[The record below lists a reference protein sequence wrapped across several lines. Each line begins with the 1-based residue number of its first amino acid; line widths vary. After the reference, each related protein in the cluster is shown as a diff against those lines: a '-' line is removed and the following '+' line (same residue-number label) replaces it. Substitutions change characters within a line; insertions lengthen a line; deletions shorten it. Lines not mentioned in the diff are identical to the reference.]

1 MHSAYF
7 LIGWSLYVYHT
18 ICHMA
23 QEKNYWRMLGSF
35 LSGLFPPW
43 DSSFWNFCCL
53 KKFKLQ
59 FFHSKTTE
67 SVQNIMLIP
76 PTTPLHLFVPRCESA
91 NTLRTKKLREV
102 CFGWTYYPYCQDLCP
117 LSSDCSWSVFEVF
130 KHCFLP
136 FFPKFYR
143 RSLWRDQ
150 SKH

>member
-1 MHSAYF
+1 MCIIPFAIWLRKKITEECWVHFSVAF
-7 LIGWSLYVYHT
+7 FPPGIL
-18 ICHMA
+18 
-23 QEKNYWRMLGSF
+23 
-35 LSGLFPPW
+35 LSGIFAA
-43 DSSFWNFCCL
+43 L

-67 SVQNIMLIP
+67 SVENIMLIP